1 MNLDFNI
8 QSFIQ
13 PVLYILNKAGKPLD
27 THKIS
32 KILYFADREHL
43 AKYGTSITDD
53 SYIAMKY
60 GPVPSTIY
68 DIIKAVLGSSEIIPE
83 EVVNNYFEKFSE
95 KEINALAGYDE
106 DEFSQS
112 EIECLDNSLKKYLN
126 RSFSFLT
133 NESHDLAWIMRIIR
147 WMFSKLQKQV
157 VQIEIC
163 SITLK
168 SIMSWLTQNFTDG
181 KCWRCSLPIC

>member
-133 NESHDLAWIMRIIR
+133 NESHDLAWDNAYYTMDVLKIAKAGGADRNMLNYIKEHNELAN
-147 WMFSKLQKQV
+147 SK
-157 VQIEIC
+157 
-163 SITLK
+163 
-168 SIMSWLTQNFTDG
+168 FY
-181 KCWRCSLPIC
+181 